1 LLIDRKQLKELIP
14 VIAAQRKFRPAIVE
28 KDYYLTVILNN
39 IESLLTDKIV
49 FKGGTLL
56 NKIHLNYHRLSEDLD
71 FTYRSTG
78 GLETRSQRSRAI
90 GPIRDRMPEFLQ
102 VLGAA
107 PVDFPASTLCCGSYQ
122 ILANPD
128 AAMDVSAMILEGAVK
143 AGAEALVL
151 SCPLCDYNLGKKQSE
166 LLAKNK
172 ISTEVPVFYFT
183 QLLALALGLDKDA
196 CRFDLT
202 EKVGTELLKAK
213 NYPGCEALYAA

>member
-1 LLIDRKQLKELIP
+1 MRNDEVKRKTINDFMTE
-14 VIAAQRKFRPAIVE
+14 E
-28 KDYYLTVILNN
+28 KDYQGEVDVVHFLTFLRDQVGW
-39 IESLLTDKIV
+39 DKIRAKV
-49 FKGGTLL
+49 KVPLSGLKVATYYGCTLVRPRDVS
-56 NKIHLNYHRLSEDLD
+56 IDPAGSEKVL
-71 FTYRSTG
+71 
-78 GLETRSQRSRAI
+78 
-90 GPIRDRMPEFLQ
+90 PEFLQ

-202 EKVGTELLKAK
+202 EKIGTELLKAK